1 MDVRRRR
8 MLVASLAAITVSACS
23 NGARADDVEMRRERL
38 REALRQRREARGSQ
52 IPVDIDTTRIADS
65 RAQRGPFTPIQIED
79 VWSDAARGGRT
90 VPWRAYLPQNARG
103 LSPVVIYSHGGGGT
117 RASGASYGEHIA
129 SHGFVSL
136 HLQHA
141 GSDRDAFRNNPQQ
154 ISEAARNP
162 AQGAP
167 RFLDVLFAYQQLQG
181 LADGTLA
188 SAIDKTAVGIAGH
201 SLGAITTQIAAGQV
215 VTGFEQTLA
224 VPALKGAIALS
235 PSPPRA
241 LYGDEQTAFSRMFM
255 PLFHMTGTLDDA
267 PNGDFEAPARRIPFD
282 RISNVD
288 QWLMILEGANHFTFG
303 GDSNP
308 QLRGQSFGYPALP
321 RHHDLIKVGALAFWR
336 WTLKRD
342 ANERAFLDRGGF
354 QSLLARGDT
363 FEARGARQ

>member
-8 MLVASLAAITVSACS
+8 VLVGSLAALTVGACS
-23 NGARADDVEMRRERL
+23 SGARADDIQTRRQRL
-38 REALRQRREARGSQ
+38 REALRQRREARDDH
-52 IPVDIDTTRIADS
+52 PPLDLDTARIADP

-79 VWSDAARGGRT
+79 VWNDTSRSGRA
-90 VPWRAYLPQNARG
+90 VPWRAYLPQSAPG

-141 GSDRDAFRNNPQQ
+141 GSDRDAFRNDPQQ

-167 RFLDVLFAYQQLQG
+167 RFLDVLFAYQQLQRLEAG
-181 LADGTLA
+181 SLAA
-188 SAIDKTAVGIAGH
+188 AVDKSAVGIAGH
-201 SLGAITTQIAAGQV
+201 SFGAITAQIAAGQS
-215 VTGFEQTLA
+215 VTGFEQSLA

-241 LYGDEQTAFSRMFM
+241 AYGDERTAFNRMLM
-255 PLFHMTGTLDDA
+255 PIFHMTGTLDDA
-267 PNGDFEAPARRIPFD
+267 PNGDFDAPARRIPFD
-282 RISNVD
+282 RTSNVD
-288 QWLMILEGANHFTFG
+288 QWLMVLEGANHFTFG
-303 GDSNP
+303 GDPNP
-308 QLRGQSFGYPALP
+308 QLRGQTFGYPALP
-321 RHHDLIKVGALAFWR
+321 RHHDLIKAGALAFWR

-342 ANERAFLDRGGF
+342 ANERVFLDGGGF
-354 QSLLARGDT
+354 QRLLARGDT
-363 FEARGARQ
+363 FEAKSASQ

>member
-8 MLVASLAAITVSACS
+8 VLSASLAAIAVSACS
-23 NGARADDVEMRRERL
+23 SGARADDAERRERL
-38 REALRQRREARGSQ
+38 REALRQRREAGDN
-52 IPVDIDTTRIADS
+52 PPPPDLDTTRLADS
-65 RAQRGPFTPIQIED
+65 RAQPGSFTPTQIED
-79 VWSDAARGGRT
+79 VWSDSARGGRT

-103 LSPVVIYSHGGGGT
+103 PSPVVIYSHGGGGT
-117 RASGASYGEHIA
+117 RASGASYGEHVA

-141 GSDRDAFRNNPQQ
+141 GSDRDAFRSNPQQ

-167 RFLDVLFAYQQLQG
+167 RFLDVLFAYQQIQG
-181 LADGTLA
+181 LANGALA
-188 SAIDKTAVGIAGH
+188 SAIDKTSVGIAGH
-201 SLGAITTQIAAGQV
+201 SFGAITAQIAAGQY
-215 VTGFEQTLA
+215 VTGFEQNLA

-241 LYGDEQTAFSRMFM
+241 AYGDERTAFHRMFM

-282 RISNVD
+282 RTSNVD

-303 GDSNP
+303 GDPNP

-321 RHHDLIKVGALAFWR
+321 RHHDVIKAGALAFWR

-342 ANERAFLDRGGF
+342 ASERAFLDGGGF
-354 QSLLARGDT
+354 QGLLARGDT
-363 FEARGARQ
+363 FEAKGARQ